1 MNNKPLTEK
10 ELSEMAGKPVHCP
23 ELECYGIIRCDTVGR
38 WANIPFLVGV
48 WYGNDNGCGARF
60 EYNILERGLK
70 CYRLNLD

>member
-60 EYNILERGLK
+60 EFGLN
-70 CYRLNLD
+70 RRRNHGRSN